1 MKYQPE
7 SSIPNPSL
15 LQACPECDLLLPKI
29 RVAEGQKSE
38 CPRCGYVLAK
48 HKKNSV
54 ARSLALGISGLL
66 LYLPAIF
73 LPLMTFKKLGMTD
86 SANIFETIIEFYA
99 DDYFFVAAM
108 VLFSAVLFPL
118 FKLSLLV
125 TVTLCIK
132 LQNFP
137 AILTRLFRLYIHLE
151 DWAMLEVYLLGIMVT
166 IIKMY
171 HSTEIVFNT
180 GFFCFISLVII
191 TIASSVTVNK
201 DRFWNL
207 IEAKGQPQHQPATPE
222 NAPNP
227 ALTNGITA
235 STSGLILC
243 KDCGKLL
250 PQVDDENNRVC
261 ICSRCG
267 ATLHQRKPASIART
281 WALLLT
287 AIIFFVPANTL
298 PIMRVEFLGI
308 PSNSTIL
315 DGIKLFFE
323 DGSYFVA
330 LIILTAS
337 ILIPIFKI
345 IGLLIVLLTIRL
357 RRPNF
362 LRQKTVM
369 FRIIE
374 FIGRWSML
382 DIFVIAILGVF
393 VNFGFLTSIETA
405 PAATYFCLVVVS
417 TMIAAMTFDS
427 RIMWDLENKKRTNQL
442 N

>member
-1 MKYQPE
+1 M
-7 SSIPNPSL
+7 
-15 LQACPECDLLLPKI
+15 
-29 RVAEGQKSE
+29 RVAEGQKIE

-48 HKKNSV
+48 YKKNSA

-86 SANIFETIIEFYA
+86 SGNIFETISQFYTN
-99 DDYFFVAAM
+99 DYYFVAAM
-108 VLFSAVLFPL
+108 VFFSATIFPL
-118 FKLSLLV
+118 LKLSLLV

-137 AILTRLFRLYIHLE
+137 AILPRLFRIHGHLE
-151 DWAMLEVYLLGIMVT
+151 DWAMMEVYLLGIMVT
-166 IIKMY
+166 IIKMH

-180 GFFCFISLVII
+180 GFFCFIGLVII

-201 DRFWNL
+201 SRFWDL
-207 IEAKGQPQHQPATPE
+207 IEAKGRPRLQPVTCKKSPSLSLPGAV
-222 NAPNP
+222 
-227 ALTNGITA
+227 TA
-235 STSGLILC
+235 SESGLILC

-250 PQVDDENNRVC
+250 PQIGDGNNRNC
-261 ICSRCG
+261 ICPRCG
-267 ATLHQRKPASIART
+267 AALHQRKPASVART
-281 WALLLT
+281 WALILT
-287 AIIFFVPANTL
+287 AIIFLIPANTL
-298 PIMRVEFLGI
+298 PIMRVDFLGI

-323 DGSYFVA
+323 DGSYAIA

-337 ILIPIFKI
+337 VLIPIFKI
-345 IGLLIVLLTIRL
+345 SGLIIVLLTIRFK
-357 RRPNF
+357 RHNH

-405 PAATYFCLVVVS
+405 PAATYFCLVVVA

-427 RIMWDLENKKRTNQL
+427 RIMWDLANKNKL
-442 N
+442 IE